1 MKKGYVFLVLMLSGF
16 FTLAIGV
23 SVAPVF
29 GQAMA
34 APGGAAEMSSNVQ
47 APGSVSDYLGVS
59 ALAFEPTR
67 PDASYT
73 KDLQRQILSLTGQN
87 LGSNLFVA
95 PLSLPDRSELLGL
108 TMFGEDFDNQGEIR
122 LRLKRCDHGQAR
134 CLSLAEA
141 SSTSGFAAGQFET
154 ARVSVP
160 NEIVDNRFYSYFLEL
175 ELTALFNSG
184 LRSVR
189 LELSPRGG
197 ATPVGNQERWTLA
210 GDVRSFPI
218 PTLDLAQVRICTD
231 DLSHLNNITHNPFI
245 VVERDRVI
253 PLSSNSCVT
262 VWGHDIQIQRQP
274 NTGPSSGTYQV
285 LR

>member
-1 MKKGYVFLVLMLSGF
+1 MKKGPVLLTSLLSSF
-16 FTLAIGV
+16 FTLAIVVG
-23 SVAPVF
+23 SLLVF
-29 GQAMA
+29 SQAIA
-34 APGGAAEMSSNVQ
+34 APLGETEGE
-47 APGSVSDYLGVS
+47 APLQISEGVLEYLGVS
-59 ALAFEPTR
+59 ALAFEPAR
-67 PDASYT
+67 PEASYN

-87 LGSNLFVA
+87 PGSNLFVA
-95 PLSLPDRSELLGL
+95 SLTLPDRSELLGL

-122 LRLKRCDHGQAR
+122 LRLKRCDHSQAR
-134 CLSLAEA
+134 CISLAEA
-141 SSTSGFAAGQFET
+141 SSTLGFAAGQFET

-160 NEIVDNRFYSYFLEL
+160 NEVVDNRFYSYFLEL

-189 LELSPRGG
+189 LELSSQGV
-197 ATPVGNQERWTLA
+197 ATPVGNQEQWTLA
-210 GDVRSFPI
+210 GDTLSFPI

-245 VVERDRVI
+245 VLERDRII

-262 VWGHDIQIQRQP
+262 VWGRDIQIQRQP

>member
-1 MKKGYVFLVLMLSGF
+1 VRPVHSQ
-16 FTLAIGV
+16 AI
-23 SVAPVF
+23 
-29 GQAMA
+29 A
-34 APGGAAEMSSNVQ
+34 APPGAVETSSQVQ
-47 APGSVSDYLGVS
+47 APGSALEYLGVS
-59 ALAFEPTR
+59 ALAFEPVR
-67 PDASYT
+67 PDANYT

-87 LGSNLFVA
+87 LGSNRFIA

-122 LRLKRCDHGQAR
+122 LRLTRCDHGQAR

-141 SSTSGFAAGQFET
+141 SSTLGFAAGQFET
-154 ARVSVP
+154 SRVRVP
-160 NEIVDNRFYSYFLEL
+160 NEVVDNRFYTYFLEL

-189 LELSPRGG
+189 LELSPTGG
-197 ATPVGNQERWTLA
+197 DTPVGNQEPWTLA
-210 GDVRSFPI
+210 GEVRSFSI
-218 PTLDLAQVRICTD
+218 PTLDLAQVRICAD

-245 VVERDRVI
+245 VVERDRII

-262 VWGHDIQIQRQP
+262 VWGRDIQIQRQP

-285 LR
+285 IR